1 MRIDKNGI
9 ISLTL
14 LCIVF
19 LSGCSEPKSKLEQIL
34 ERGELRVAT
43 RNGPTT
49 YYFEKDKETGLEY
62 ELARRFANQLQVKLK
77 IIVAKNN
84 PQILNLIKSDKAD
97 IAAAA
102 LVKSE
107 HNENFL
113 DFGPGYQWVTQNLI
127 YRNLSSTPRSLAD
140 ISADTLNVSAGILQ
154 PYELTILR
162 HKYPKLDI
170 KIHANKDVEEL
181 LEMLENREI
190 SYTVINSNDQA
201 IMRHYFPEIRAAF
214 NISDP
219 QPLAWAFKK
228 SDDLTLKAV
237 IDDFFTKIENQGVLS
252 DLIEYFYGPAEKFD
266 YVDSRTFVKRVTKVL
281 PAYKPSFEK
290 AAAKNKLDWRLLAAV
305 SYQESHW
312 KKNARSPT
320 GVRGLMMLTLNTAET
335 MGIDNRLDPEA
346 SITGGAGYLRTLI
359 NKLPR
364 RITEPDRTWLALA
377 AYNLGFGHLEDARI
391 LTQRQG
397 GDPDSWHNVRER
409 LPLLSKKKWYKNTKF
424 GFARGYEAKIFVR
437 NIRRYYN
444 TLVQL
449 TQPQPPTVPELKLVD
464 ALPTD
469 SPAL

>member
-1 MRIDKNGI
+1 MRIFSKDI
-9 ISLTL
+9 ISLIL
-14 LCIVF
+14 LCMVF
-19 LSGCSEPKSKLEQIL
+19 LSGCSEPKSSLEQIR

-62 ELARRFANQLQVKLK
+62 ELAHRFAEQLHVKLK

-84 PQILNLIKSDKAD
+84 PQILKLIKNDKAD

-102 LVKSE
+102 LVKSDY
-107 HNENFL
+107 NEGFL

-127 YRNLSSTPRSLAD
+127 YRNLNRTPRSLAD
-140 ISADTLNVSAGILQ
+140 IPPDTLNVSTGILQ
-154 PYELTILR
+154 PYELTKLL
-162 HKYPKLDI
+162 HLYPNLNL
-170 KIHANKDVEEL
+170 KIHVDKDVEEL
-181 LEMLENREI
+181 LEMLEHREI

-219 QPLAWAFKK
+219 QPLAWAYKK
-228 SDDLTLKAV
+228 SEDTSLKTAV
-237 IDDFFTKIENQGVLS
+237 NTFFTKIEKQGVLS

-281 PAYKPSFEK
+281 PTYKDSFKK
-290 AAAKNKLDWRLLAAV
+290 AAAQNNLDWRLLAAV

-335 MGIDNRLDPEA
+335 MGIDNRLDPDA
-346 SITGGAGYLRTLI
+346 SIAGGAGYLRVLI
-359 NKLPR
+359 DKLPQ

-397 GDPDSWHNVRER
+397 GDPDNWHNVKER
-409 LPLLSKKKWYKNTKF
+409 LPLLSKKKWYRNTKF
-424 GFARGYEAKIFVR
+424 GFARGYEAKLFVN

-449 TQPQPPTVPELKLVD
+449 TQPAPPEPDLKLVD

-469 SPAL
+469 SQAL